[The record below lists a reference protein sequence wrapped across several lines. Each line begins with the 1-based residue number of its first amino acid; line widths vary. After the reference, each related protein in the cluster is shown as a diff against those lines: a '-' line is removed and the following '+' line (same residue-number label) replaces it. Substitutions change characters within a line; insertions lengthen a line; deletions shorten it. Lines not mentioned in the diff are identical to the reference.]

1 MPRRDQPADREIA
14 PALYLVAT
22 PIGNLGDITA
32 RALEVLAAAD
42 LVLAED
48 TRHSRKLFSHFG
60 LRGALQPY
68 HEHNEVERTPEI
80 VERLVA
86 GDAVALITDA
96 GTPGISDPGYRLV
109 RAAIDAGI
117 CVTPIPGAS
126 APIAALVAS
135 GLPTHRFA
143 FVGYP
148 PRPAGERARFF
159 AGLAGFDGTL
169 VLLES
174 PRRLARMLAAAAA
187 ALGEGR
193 RAVVARELTKAHEEF
208 VRGTLAELAE
218 RFADP
223 PRGEV
228 TVCIAG
234 AAEAVPDPELDLVA
248 RYRELLDAGT
258 ERRDALRQL
267 ARESGM
273 NRRDVYRAVVL
284 EDAAEPD
291 HETDGEEPR

>member
-1 MPRRDQPADREIA
+1 MPRERSSEAAIIA
-14 PALYLVAT
+14 PGLYLVAT

-60 LRGALQPY
+60 LRGTLQPY

-80 VERLVA
+80 VARL
-86 GDAVALITDA
+86 GDGEAIALITDA

-117 CVTPIPGAS
+117 RVIPVPGPS

-148 PRPAGERARFF
+148 PRAAGERARFF

-174 PRRLARMLAAAAA
+174 PRRLGRMLAAAADV
-187 ALGEGR
+187 LGDGR
-193 RAVVARELTKAHEEF
+193 RAAVARELTKAHEEI
-208 VRGTLAELAE
+208 VRGTLAELRD
-218 RFADP
+218 RFGDP

-228 TVCIAG
+228 TVCIEGG
-234 AAEAVPDPELDLVA
+234 AAPGPDPELDLKA
-248 RYRELLDAGT
+248 RYDELLEAGT
-258 ERRDALRQL
+258 DRREALRTL
-267 ARESGM
+267 ARESGR

-284 EDAAEPD
+284 EDPQDDHEPD
-291 HETDGEEPR
+291 GESSR